1 MKKTF
6 LSLAAL
12 CTLFLTLVSCEK
24 PDCPDCENEGPSTLT
39 LTIASD
45 ETKSTT
51 ANTQEQDNTITTV
64 DVFVF
69 RNTDPTS
76 ADYQKLDT
84 YKRFA
89 NDALE
94 DLTLT
99 TTTGPKTI
107 CVIVNEHTN
116 AFKGVTDLTK
126 FRALVTNLKDEL
138 VGSYTMYG
146 EIEETLGATTSVSL
160 SVKRHISRVGVTS
173 IKTKFAGTPYADMT
187 LSNVKLYL
195 VNAHAQKVIYNNAS
209 SPATPLVY
217 NSTKLVGEDANAT
230 VEANLIY
237 EPLTGTI
244 GDTGITTPYFFY
256 CYSNE
261 TDDTPSCTKLVLQAD
276 LDGVTYY
283 YPILINQENYG
294 YTSTNGYYGV
304 RRNTTYSYGITVTR
318 PGTLDP
324 NVPLVPGSL
333 ELTINVDDWA
343 VIPHFDKEF

>member
-1 MKKTF
+1 MYNKKNIEDIAVAGKRVLTRCDF
-6 LSLAAL
+6 NVPVVNGEITDDKRIVEALPTIKYLSAQGARVILCSHFGRPKGEFKPEFSLAPVAKRL
-12 CTLFLTLVSCEK
+12 GELLGREIIF
-24 PDCPDCENEGPSTLT
+24 
-39 LTIASD
+39 ASD
-45 ETKSTT
+45 
-51 ANTQEQDNTITTV
+51 
-64 DVFVF
+64 
-69 RNTDPTS
+69 
-76 ADYQKLDT
+76 
-84 YKRFA
+84 
-89 NDALE
+89 
-94 DLTLT
+94 
-99 TTTGPKTI
+99 
-107 CVIVNEHTN
+107 VI
-116 AFKGVTDLTK
+116 
-126 FRALVTNLKDEL
+126 
-138 VGSYTMYG
+138 
-146 EIEETLGATTSVSL
+146 
-160 SVKRHISRVGVTS
+160 
-173 IKTKFAGTPYADMT
+173 
-187 LSNVKLYL
+187 
-195 VNAHAQKVIYNNAS
+195 
-209 SPATPLVY
+209 
-217 NSTKLVGEDANAT
+217 GEDANAT